1 VPGGLINSE
10 EGTSASGPIWAAY
23 TAILNQASAEQGIPA
38 VGNLNGALYQIAASP
53 QYESLVHDIQT
64 GSNVN
69 ACGTGY
75 SATQGWD
82 AVTGLGTPTCPLI
95 SAVSNLVISSPS
107 AVLITFNATGFSPTN
122 VDSPA
127 DVTPLGISFNT
138 AGSNIGNGCSKAA
151 EVTPE
156 SLNAPTCP
164 ANFPVGAPSGSFCI
178 TPNLQELLIT
188 LSCTSTASGVSATS
202 FSQEFGCPNNDNN
215 GAWISAQCAP
225 AASGA
230 GVDVTISA
238 GLSTECDATGPN
250 VDVQTLTFNNV
261 TSASATPPQE
271 FPGND
276 TFQNQFVGGSLI
288 PGEICG
294 CLADICPGSGG
305 CNGTFD
311 TCAYDSFVLGETTVQ
326 GIGGI

>member
-1 VPGGLINSE
+1 MLGTEETSVGPGVSVESWQSESAWPPSGGGIAANVPIPLYQLDILSQLLSATNRNVPDVAAVAQGVFIVSASCAPPPPLPPGASPPPFSFNCPQSRLVPGGLINSE

-122 VDSPA
+122 VDLRW
-127 DVTPLGISFNT
+127 TPL
-138 AGSNIGNGCSKAA
+138 
-151 EVTPE
+151 
-156 SLNAPTCP
+156 
-164 ANFPVGAPSGSFCI
+164 
-178 TPNLQELLIT
+178 
-188 LSCTSTASGVSATS
+188 
-202 FSQEFGCPNNDNN
+202 FGPD
-215 GAWISAQCAP
+215 GR
-225 AASGA
+225 
-230 GVDVTISA
+230 VVKV
-238 GLSTECDATGPN
+238 E
-250 VDVQTLTFNNV
+250 
-261 TSASATPPQE
+261 SAS
-271 FPGND
+271 
-276 TFQNQFVGGSLI
+276 SLFCVSY
-288 PGEICG
+288 P
-294 CLADICPGSGG
+294 
-305 CNGTFD
+305 
-311 TCAYDSFVLGETTVQ
+311 
-326 GIGGI
+326 